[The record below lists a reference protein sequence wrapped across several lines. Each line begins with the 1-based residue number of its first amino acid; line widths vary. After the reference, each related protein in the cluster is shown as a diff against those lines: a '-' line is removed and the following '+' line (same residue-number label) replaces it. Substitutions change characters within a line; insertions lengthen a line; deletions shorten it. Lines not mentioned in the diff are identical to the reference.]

1 VPRERDT
8 REVIDPVTGK
18 EYSVDVIKNAGGV
31 RVNVRDN
38 EMGTTIQTGD
48 PTPNLTIIL
57 DEARQVEETEHIVGG
72 IKRAERDDDEL
83 ER

>member
-1 VPRERDT
+1 MPQKRDT

-18 EYSVDVIKNAGGV
+18 EYTVDVIKSAGGV

-38 EMGTTIQTGD
+38 EMGTTIQTGAL
-48 PTPNLTIIL
+48 TPNLTIIL
-57 DEARQVEETEHIVGG
+57 DEARQVEETEHVVGG
-72 IKRAERDDDEL
+72 IKQAERDEDEL